1 MRGLVH
7 EAGKWNIFSL
17 PWYDVNI
24 IYLFFIFL
32 HITWIQVETQIDT
45 LTCTCGIV
53 NKLLAC
59 TSGVVN
65 KLFVKNFV
73 IQLVLLSISNRRCL
87 GLKPPSPTYRININN
102 NNNNNNNFFS
112 FSEIST
118 V

>member
-24 IYLFFIFL
+24 IYLLFIFL

-65 KLFVKNFV
+65 KLFAKNFV
-73 IQLVLLSISNRRCL
+73 TQLGQFLVFPSEDVYFQLKMFRVQTTIS
-87 GLKPPSPTYRININN
+87 
-102 NNNNNNNFFS
+102 
-112 FSEIST
+112 
-118 V
+118 